1 MHHRS
6 LTWTAA
12 ALGAIAGLAVA
23 GVEAQ
28 TRPSGSQAS
37 AITWT
42 PSPFKV
48 PAATY
53 TPPKTPWGDPDLQGV
68 WDNHTIV
75 PMERPAR
82 LGPKKTYTDEEL
94 ANIIAGRGDNE
105 PLCNRQDEACAK
117 ASVAQLDRIRA
128 YNSFWTTNQYVYDN
142 RTSLIEFPEN
152 GRMPAMTPPALAI
165 QEAHNTLH
173 PPTQGGTAGD
183 IVVDHWEDYDLAE
196 RCIAAQ
202 SPASTMGYNSAQYL
216 MQSPGWVMLA
226 HERLNTRVIP
236 LDGRPFLGRTMGGWM
251 GDSRGRWEG
260 NTLVVETRH
269 YTSKQSGGSVG
280 AIADPG
286 IPFTNFTVIE
296 HFVPVGPK
304 RVNYYVT
311 VIDPTTWT
319 QPWAFMTP
327 WEKDRVLEYKDE
339 VGNLDGT
346 PEPYQIYEY
355 ACHEGNYTMG
365 TTLRAAKLAREKQQT
380 ATPARPASELVRS
393 LIGQS
398 EAQIRELFGT
408 PAAIEGPRWTYTTQ
422 SGTIVFYA
430 FFESGKLVR
439 VRPEDLPIDQVV
451 GGRR

>member
-1 MHHRS
+1 MRHS
-6 LTWTAA
+6 LTWAGA
-12 ALGAIAGLAVA
+12 VLGAMLSLTAA

-28 TRPSGSQAS
+28 TRRAGSQQA
-37 AITWT
+37 AINWT

-68 WDNHTIV
+68 WDNHTMV

-82 LGPKKTYTDEEL
+82 LGTKKTYTDEEL
-94 ANIIAGRGDNE
+94 TKIVAGRGDNE

-152 GRMPAMTPPALAI
+152 GRMPAMTPQALAI
-165 QEAHNTLH
+165 QEAHTKLH
-173 PPTQGGTAGD
+173 PPTEGGTAGD
-183 IVVDHWEDYDLAE
+183 IMIDHWEDYDLAE

-202 SPASTMGYNSAQYL
+202 SPTSTMGYNSAQYL
-216 MQSPGWVMLA
+216 MQSPGFVMLA

-236 LDGRPFLGRTMGGWM
+236 LDGRPFLGGTMGGWM

-269 YTSKQSGGSVG
+269 YTNKQSGGSVG

-304 RVNYYVT
+304 RLHYYVT

-319 QPWAFMTP
+319 QPWMFMSP

-339 VGNLDGT
+339 LGNIDGT

-365 TTLRAAKLAREKQQT
+365 TTLRAATLAKQKAPTQ
-380 ATPARPASELVRS
+380 AARPASELVSS

-398 EAQIRELFGT
+398 EAQIRERFGA
-408 PAAIEGPRWTYTTQ
+408 PSAIEGPRWTYQT
-422 SGTIVFYA
+422 SNGVVVFYA
-430 FFESGKLVR
+430 FFEGGKLVR
-439 VRPEDLPIDQVV
+439 VRPEDLPITDVV
-451 GGRR
+451 KGQ